1 MTQAW
6 LLEPATRGAGAAAS
20 PFAVRAIESPARP
33 PERGELV
40 LAIEAAAISPVDL
53 AVARARTGVS
63 DDLVAG
69 GSAVGRVVAAGAE
82 AQAMLGMRAIIGP
95 HVPCGDCEL
104 CRRGGAVV
112 CPMGARL
119 GVTARGA
126 LAERV
131 TMPSRW
137 VVGFG
142 GDLDVP
148 GPAAALLGGD
158 AALAY
163 AMYAR
168 AGVGP
173 RDATIVLGDGPVARF
188 LVEILAA
195 KNAAPVVVVR
205 SNAPDGWGT
214 WVAARAHA
222 AHVADDAPDAESR
235 AAALAAMKA
244 AGNGGKPWKLFETSG
259 EAARQ
264 TRALAIAGPRAT
276 VVLAAPGAT
285 GNPAAPVELGDALD
299 EDSTVIG
306 VAGAHPDL
314 LVDVAAMAVKGE
326 LDVAGACDAVAVD
339 ELAGALARRAGVRLA
354 TSLVATVPTTTS
366 AGR

>member
-1 MTQAW
+1 MTTAW
-6 LLEPATRGAGAAAS
+6 LLEPATRGAGASSS

-33 PERGELV
+33 PGAGELV

-53 AVARARTGVS
+53 AVARARSGAS
-63 DDLVAG
+63 DSDTLVAG

-112 CPMGARL
+112 CPTGARL

-142 GDLDVP
+142 GELDVP
-148 GPAAALLGGD
+148 GPCAALLGGD

-163 AMYAR
+163 ALYAR

-173 RDATIVLGDGPVARF
+173 RDATLVLGDGPVARF
-188 LVEILAA
+188 LVEILVA

-205 SNAPDGWGT
+205 SNAPDGWGA

-222 AHVADDAPDAESR
+222 ADVADDAPDAESR

-244 AGNGGKPWKLFETSG
+244 AGNGGKPWRLFETSG

-285 GNPAAPVELGDALD
+285 GMRAEAVELGDALD

-314 LVDVAAMAVKGE
+314 LVEVAAMAVKGE
-326 LDVAGACDAVAVD
+326 LDVAAACDAVPVD

-354 TSLVATVPTTTS
+354 TSLVATVPTP
-366 AGR
+366 R